1 MAISSGGGSDNDEVL
16 SEINITPM
24 VDVMLVLLVVFIIT
38 APLMTNS
45 ITVNLPKT
53 DATEQVQ
60 QADKPVAV
68 SIDATGVIYL
78 DKEEVPIQF
87 VEQELIAL
95 KGANPDVKLSLNAD
109 EAVSYG
115 VVAKIMVIIERS
127 GIDKLSVVT
136 QQETL

>member
-1 MAISSGGGSDNDEVL
+1 MAISSASGGENDEVL

-53 DATEQVQ
+53 DATPQLQ
-60 QADKPVAV
+60 KPEEPLVV
-68 SIDATGVIYL
+68 SIDTAGLVYL
-78 DKEEVPIQF
+78 GKEEVPIDF
-87 VEQELIAL
+87 VEQELIAR
-95 KGANPDVKLSLNAD
+95 KASNPDIRLSLNAD
-109 EAVSYG
+109 ETVSYG
-115 VVAKIMVIIERS
+115 VVAKVMVIIERA

-136 QQETL
+136 QQDGA